1 MTNLTNTQKGTLFAF
16 IGVMIITPDTLLIR
30 LISLDTWSALFYR
43 SLFPSIALF
52 IGYIILF
59 RGKTLND
66 FYDMGIPGVINALFI
81 LFSNITFIFA
91 VANTNVANA
100 LIMISLIPL
109 AAALFSAIFLN
120 ERPLLLTW
128 LSMIGCLITIIFIF
142 YESYEMGRF
151 LGDFYGLLCALS
163 MGASLTV
170 MRRYNHINFVPSY
183 IFAKFLT
190 ALVALPFATT
200 LIIGG
205 FDLLFSLLM
214 IITVGVSFLFIT
226 IAPKYVTS
234 PEVGIF
240 FLLET
245 AFGPLWVWF
254 FISEEPTRNTLI
266 GGLIIVLI
274 IFIHSLIMIKKEKKR
289 DDFQLSKKNSSIN

>member
-1 MTNLTNTQKGTLFAF
+1 MINLTNTQKGTLFAF
-16 IGVMIITPDTLLIR
+16 IGVMIITPDTLLIK

-43 SLFPSIALF
+43 SLFPSVALF
-52 IGYIILF
+52 VGYVILF
-59 RGKTLND
+59 KGKTIKD
-66 FYDMGIPGVINALFI
+66 FYNMGIPGVINALFI

-91 VANTNVANA
+91 IANTNVANA

-109 AAALFSAIFLN
+109 SAALFSAIFLN
-120 ERPLLLTW
+120 ERPILITW
-128 LSMIGCLITIIFIF
+128 LSMTVCLVTIIFIF

-151 LGDFYGLLCALS
+151 IGDFFGLLCAMS

-170 MRRYNHINFVPSY
+170 MRRYNNINFVPSY

-200 LIIGG
+200 IIIGG
-205 FDLLFSLLM
+205 YDLVFSLLM

-245 AFGPLWVWF
+245 ALGPLWVWF
-254 FISEEPTRNTLI
+254 FIAEEPTKNTLI
-266 GGLIIVLI
+266 GGSIIVLI
-274 IFIHSLIMIKKEKKR
+274 IFIHSLIMIKKEKNKE
-289 DDFQLSKKNSSIN
+289 DVQISI

>member
-43 SLFPSIALF
+43 SLFPSVALF
-52 IGYIILF
+52 IGYLILF
-59 RGKTLND
+59 KGKTLND

-128 LSMIGCLITIIFIF
+128 LSMIACLITIIFIF

-151 LGDFYGLLCALS
+151 LGDFFGLLCALS

-190 ALVALPFATT
+190 AVAALPFAST
-200 LIIGG
+200 LVIGG

-254 FISEEPTRNTLI
+254 FIAEEPTRNTLI
-266 GGLIIVLI
+266 GGSIIVLI

-289 DDFQLSKKNSSIN
+289 DDALLSK

>member
-43 SLFPSIALF
+43 SLFPSVALF
-52 IGYIILF
+52 IGYLILF
-59 RGKTLND
+59 KGKTLND

-128 LSMIGCLITIIFIF
+128 LSMIACLITIIFIF

-151 LGDFYGLLCALS
+151 IGDFYALLCALS

-170 MRRYNHINFVPSY
+170 MRRYNNINFVPSY

-190 ALVALPFATT
+190 AVVALPFVTT
-200 LIIGG
+200 LVIGG

-254 FISEEPTRNTLI
+254 FIAEEPTRNTLI
-266 GGLIIVLI
+266 GGSIIVLI

-289 DDFQLSKKNSSIN
+289 DDAQLSNQ

>member
-1 MTNLTNTQKGTLFAF
+1 MLYLFF
-16 IGVMIITPDTLLIR
+16 
-30 LISLDTWSALFYR
+30 
-43 SLFPSIALF
+43 
-52 IGYIILF
+52 
-59 RGKTLND
+59 
-66 FYDMGIPGVINALFI
+66 
-81 LFSNITFIFA
+81 FSNITFIFA

-128 LSMIGCLITIIFIF
+128 LSMIACLITIIFIF

-151 LGDFYGLLCALS
+151 LGDFFGLLCALS

-190 ALVALPFATT
+190 AVVALPFAST
-200 LIIGG
+200 LVIGG

-240 FLLET
+240 
-245 AFGPLWVWF
+245 
-254 FISEEPTRNTLI
+254 STRNSLWTPL
-266 GGLIIVLI
+266 GLV
-274 IFIHSLIMIKKEKKR
+274 FYS
-289 DDFQLSKKNSSIN
+289 

>member
-43 SLFPSIALF
+43 SLFPSVALF
-52 IGYIILF
+52 IGYLILF
-59 RGKTLND
+59 KGKTLND

-120 ERPLLLTW
+120 ERALLLTW
-128 LSMIGCLITIIFIF
+128 LSMIACLITIIFIF

-151 LGDFYGLLCALS
+151 LGDFFGLLCALS

-190 ALVALPFATT
+190 AVVALPFAST
-200 LIIGG
+200 LVIGG

-254 FISEEPTRNTLI
+254 FIAEEPTRNTLI
-266 GGLIIVLI
+266 GGSIIVLI

-289 DDFQLSKKNSSIN
+289 DDALLSK

>member
-1 MTNLTNTQKGTLFAF
+1 MNLTNTQKGTLLAF

-43 SLFPSIALF
+43 SLLPSVALF
-52 IGYIILF
+52 VGYIILF

-66 FYDMGIPGVINALFI
+66 FYNMGIPGVINALFI

-128 LSMIGCLITIIFIF
+128 LCMIACLITIIFIF

-151 LGDFYGLLCALS
+151 LGDFFGLLCALS

-200 LIIGG
+200 LAIGG
-205 FDLLFSLLM
+205 FDLLFSSLM

-254 FISEEPTRNTLI
+254 FIAEEPTRNTLI
-266 GGLIIVLI
+266 GGSIIVFI
-274 IFIHSLIMIKKEKKR
+274 IFIHSLIMIRREKIR
-289 DDFQLSKKNSSIN
+289 DDVQLSQDKNN

>member
-1 MTNLTNTQKGTLFAF
+1 MFAF

-128 LSMIGCLITIIFIF
+128 LSMIACLITIIFIF

-151 LGDFYGLLCALS
+151 LGDFFGLLCALS

-190 ALVALPFATT
+190 AVVALPFAST
-200 LIIGG
+200 LVIGG

-254 FISEEPTRNTLI
+254 FIA
-266 GGLIIVLI
+266 
-274 IFIHSLIMIKKEKKR
+274 
-289 DDFQLSKKNSSIN
+289 

>member
-43 SLFPSIALF
+43 SLFPSVALF
-52 IGYIILF
+52 IGYLILF
-59 RGKTLND
+59 KGKTLND

-128 LSMIGCLITIIFIF
+128 LSMIACLITIIFIF

-151 LGDFYGLLCALS
+151 LGDFFGLLCALS

-170 MRRYNHINFVPSY
+170 MRRYNRINFVPSY

-190 ALVALPFATT
+190 AVVALPFAST
-200 LIIGG
+200 LVIGG

-214 IITVGVSFLFIT
+214 IITIGVSFLFIT

-254 FISEEPTRNTLI
+254 FIAEEPTRNTLI
-266 GGLIIVLI
+266 GGSIIVLI

-289 DDFQLSKKNSSIN
+289 DDALLSK

>member
-1 MTNLTNTQKGTLFAF
+1 
-16 IGVMIITPDTLLIR
+16 MIITPDTLLIR
-30 LISLDTWSALFYR
+30 LIGLDTWSALFYR
-43 SLFPSIALF
+43 SLFPSVALF
-52 IGYIILF
+52 IGYIILY
-59 RGKTLND
+59 RGRTIND
-66 FYDMGIPGVINALFI
+66 FYDMGTPGVINALFI

-128 LSMIGCLITIIFIF
+128 LCMIACLITIIFIF

-151 LGDFYGLLCALS
+151 LGDFFGLLCAMS

-170 MRRYNHINFVPSY
+170 MRRYNYINFVPSY

-190 ALVALPFATT
+190 AVVALPFATT
-200 LIIGG
+200 FVIGG

-226 IAPKYVTS
+226 IAPKYITS

-266 GGLIIVLI
+266 GGSIIVLI
-274 IFIHSLIMIKKEKKR
+274 IFIHSLIMIRKEKNR
-289 DDFQLSKKNSSIN
+289 DDVQLSKH

>member
-43 SLFPSIALF
+43 SLFPSVALF
-52 IGYIILF
+52 IGYLILF
-59 RGKTLND
+59 KGKTLND

-109 AAALFSAIFLN
+109 AAALFSVIFLN
-120 ERPLLLTW
+120 ERALLLTW
-128 LSMIGCLITIIFIF
+128 LSMIACLITIIFIF

-151 LGDFYGLLCALS
+151 LGDFFGLLCALS

-190 ALVALPFATT
+190 AVVALPFAST
-200 LIIGG
+200 LVIGG

-254 FISEEPTRNTLI
+254 FIAEEPTRNTLI
-266 GGLIIVLI
+266 GGSIIVLI

-289 DDFQLSKKNSSIN
+289 DDALLSK

>member
-1 MTNLTNTQKGTLFAF
+1 
-16 IGVMIITPDTLLIR
+16 LIR

-43 SLFPSIALF
+43 SLLPSVALF
-52 IGYIILF
+52 VGYIILF

-66 FYDMGIPGVINALFI
+66 FYNMGIPGVINALFI

-128 LSMIGCLITIIFIF
+128 LCMIACLITIIFIF

-151 LGDFYGLLCALS
+151 LGDFFGLLCALS

-200 LIIGG
+200 LAIGG
-205 FDLLFSLLM
+205 FDLLFSSLM

-254 FISEEPTRNTLI
+254 FIAEEPTRNTLI
-266 GGLIIVLI
+266 GGSIIVFI
-274 IFIHSLIMIKKEKKR
+274 IFIHSLIMIRREKIR
-289 DDFQLSKKNSSIN
+289 DDVQLSQDKNN

>member
-1 MTNLTNTQKGTLFAF
+1 MKNLSNTQKGTLFAF

-30 LISLDTWSALFYR
+30 LINLDTWSALFYR
-43 SLFPSIALF
+43 SLFPSVALF
-52 IGYIILF
+52 IGYLILF
-59 RGKTLND
+59 REKTFTD
-66 FYDMGIPGVINALFI
+66 FFNIGAPGIVNALFI

-120 ERPLLLTW
+120 ERPLLITW
-128 LSMIGCLITIIFIF
+128 LSMAVCLITIVFIF

-151 LGDFYGLLCALS
+151 LGDFFGLLCATC

-170 MRRYNHINFVPSY
+170 MRSYNHINFVPSY
-183 IFAKFLT
+183 ILAKFLT
-190 ALVALPFATT
+190 ALVALPFAATFV
-200 LIIGG
+200 IDG
-205 FDLLFSLLM
+205 FDLVFSLLM
-214 IITVGVSFLFIT
+214 IITVGVSFIFIT

-245 AFGPLWVWF
+245 AFGPLWVWL
-254 FISEEPTRNTLI
+254 FISEQPTTNAII
-266 GGLIIVLI
+266 GGSVIILI
-274 IFIHSLIMIKKEKKR
+274 IFIHSLFMIKREKK
-289 DDFQLSKKNSSIN
+289 KKDEYI

>member
-1 MTNLTNTQKGTLFAF
+1 MKNLSYTQKGTLYAF

-43 SLFPSIALF
+43 SLFPSTALF
-52 IGYIILF
+52 LGYLF
-59 RGKTLND
+59 FFKEKTFLH
-66 FYDMGIPGVINALFI
+66 FYNMGVPGVVNALFI
-81 LFSNITFIFA
+81 LLSNVTFIFA

-109 AAALFSAIFLN
+109 AAAFFSAIFLK
-120 ERPLLLTW
+120 EKPLLITW
-128 LSMIGCLITIIFIF
+128 FSMIICLITIIFIF

-151 LGDFYGLLCALS
+151 LGDFFGLLCAMS
-163 MGASLTV
+163 MGASLTI

-200 LIIGG
+200 LVIGG
-205 FDLLFSLLM
+205 LDLVFSLLM

-254 FISEEPTRNTLI
+254 FIAEIPTTNTII
-266 GGLIIVLI
+266 GGSIMVLI
-274 IFIHSLIMIKKEKKR
+274 IFIHSLFMISREKIKKN
-289 DDFQLSKKNSSIN
+289 DQIPS

>member
-1 MTNLTNTQKGTLFAF
+1 MFAF

-43 SLFPSIALF
+43 SLFPSVALF
-52 IGYIILF
+52 IGYLILF
-59 RGKTLND
+59 KGKTLND

-120 ERPLLLTW
+120 ERALLLTW
-128 LSMIGCLITIIFIF
+128 LSMIACLITIIFIF

-151 LGDFYGLLCALS
+151 LGDFFGLLCALS

-190 ALVALPFATT
+190 AVVALPFAST
-200 LIIGG
+200 LVIGG

-254 FISEEPTRNTLI
+254 FIAEEPTRNTLI
-266 GGLIIVLI
+266 GGSIIVLI

-289 DDFQLSKKNSSIN
+289 DDALLSK

>member
-1 MTNLTNTQKGTLFAF
+1 MMNLSNTQKGTLFAF

-43 SLFPSIALF
+43 SLFPSSALF
-52 IGYIILF
+52 IGYLILF
-59 RGKTLND
+59 RGRTFID
-66 FYDMGIPGVINALFI
+66 FYNMGIPGVINALFI

-109 AAALFSAIFLN
+109 SAALFSAIFLN
-120 ERPLLLTW
+120 ERPILITW
-128 LSMIGCLITIIFIF
+128 LSMTVCLITIIFIF

-151 LGDFYGLLCALS
+151 IGDFFGLLCAMS

-190 ALVALPFATT
+190 AIVALPFAAT
-200 LIIGG
+200 LVIGG
-205 FDLLFSLLM
+205 YDLVFSLLM

-245 AFGPLWVWF
+245 ALGPLWVWY
-254 FISEEPTRNTLI
+254 FISEEPTMNTLI
-266 GGLIIVLI
+266 GGSIIVLI
-274 IFIHSLIMIKKEKKR
+274 IFIHSLIMIKKEK
-289 DDFQLSKKNSSIN
+289 SKKDEQVSI

>member
-1 MTNLTNTQKGTLFAF
+1 LFAF

-43 SLFPSIALF
+43 SLFPSVALF
-52 IGYIILF
+52 IGYLILF
-59 RGKTLND
+59 KGKTLND

-120 ERPLLLTW
+120 ERALLLTW
-128 LSMIGCLITIIFIF
+128 LSMIACLITIIFIF

-151 LGDFYGLLCALS
+151 LGDFFGLLCALS

-190 ALVALPFATT
+190 AVVALPFAST
-200 LIIGG
+200 LVIGG

-254 FISEEPTRNTLI
+254 FIAEEPTRNTLI
-266 GGLIIVLI
+266 GGSIIVLI

-289 DDFQLSKKNSSIN
+289 DDALLSK

>member
-43 SLFPSIALF
+43 SLFPSVTLF
-52 IGYIILF
+52 IGYLILF
-59 RGKTLND
+59 KGKTLND

-128 LSMIGCLITIIFIF
+128 LSMIACLITIIFIF

-151 LGDFYGLLCALS
+151 LGDFFGLLCALS

-190 ALVALPFATT
+190 AVVALPFAST
-200 LIIGG
+200 LVIGG

-254 FISEEPTRNTLI
+254 FIAEEPTRNTLI
-266 GGLIIVLI
+266 GGSIIVLI

-289 DDFQLSKKNSSIN
+289 DDALLSK